1 MIRNLNFKDGLVVG
15 EVKDIFISIFPKLK
29 GSFIQRKQY
38 DEYLFNE
45 TEIELDIDKLSL
57 ISNQF
62 TYIIN
67 KFDIII
73 LN

>member
-1 MIRNLNFKDGLVVG
+1 MVRNLNFKDGLVEG

-29 GSFIQRKQY
+29 GSFTQRKHY

-45 TEIELDIDKLSL
+45 TEIELDIYKLSL

-62 TYIIN
+62 TCIIN
-67 KFDIII
+67 ESDIII

>member
-62 TYIIN
+62 TYIIS